1 MITDIQNLRF
11 SFSDK
16 EVLKDISF
24 HIESGEVLS
33 VLSPN
38 GGGKTTLFRCILGI
52 MRNYKGNILFDDQNI
67 NTMSAKELSTHAAY
81 VPQSH
86 YPLFN
91 YTVEEMVL
99 MGTTPLLGNTTSPQ
113 HPEKERARHALSRL
127 GIEHLSQ
134 KGFIQLSGGEQ
145 RLVLIAR
152 ALSRHPPLLVLDE
165 PTADLDLGNQALV
178 MSHVKTLS
186 DEGFTVLMSTHDPSQ
201 AYAHSTRVLALSDGK
216 VLAIGSPEKVI
227 SEDLLEKLYK
237 IKNKITRLPGGNIH
251 ITAYN
256 RKEIKT

>member
-1 MITDIQNLRF
+1 MLITEIKNLSF
-11 SFSDK
+11 SFGDK
-16 EVLKDISF
+16 AVLQDINF
-24 HIESGEVLS
+24 HIEEGEVLS

-52 MRNYKGNILFDDQNI
+52 MRDYTGTILFNGSDI
-67 NTMSAKELSTHAAY
+67 RTMKAKKLSRYAAY

-99 MGTTPLLGNTTSPQ
+99 MGTTPLLNHTASPKVR
-113 HPEKERARHALSRL
+113 EKELAREALFQM
-127 GIEHLSQ
+127 GIEHLSER
-134 KGFIQLSGGEQ
+134 GFMQLSGGEQ

-165 PTADLDLGNQALV
+165 PTAELDIGHQSMVLSHISALR
-178 MSHVKTLS
+178 SS
-186 DEGFTVLMSTHDPSQ
+186 GFTVLMSTHDPSQ

-216 VLAIGSPEKVI
+216 VLAIGTPENVI
-227 SEDLLEKLYK
+227 LESLLKELYS
-237 IKNKITRLPGGNIH
+237 IDNTITRLPDGNIH
-251 ITAYN
+251 ITA
-256 RKEIKT
+256 

>member
-1 MITDIQNLRF
+1 MITEIKNLRF
-11 SFSDK
+11 SFADK
-16 EVLKDISF
+16 EVLKDVSF

-52 MRNYKGNILFDDQNI
+52 IRDYSGSIFFDGQDI
-67 NTMSAKELSTHAAY
+67 STMKAKKLSKYAAY

-99 MGTTPLLGNTTSPQ
+99 MGTTPLLGNTASPQ
-113 HPEKERARHALSRL
+113 SPEKERAKEALYRL
-127 GIEHLSQ
+127 GIKHLSQ

-165 PTADLDLGNQALV
+165 PTADLDIANQALV
-178 MSHVKTLS
+178 MSHVKALS
-186 DEGFTVLMSTHDPSQ
+186 NEGFTVLMSTHDPSQ
-201 AYAHSTRVLALSDGK
+201 AYAHSSRVLALSDGK
-216 VLAIGSPEKVI
+216 VLALGTPQNVI
-227 SEDLLEKLYK
+227 SEDLLKKLYK
-237 IKNKITRLPGGNIH
+237 IESKITRLPGGNIH
-251 ITAYN
+251 ITACN
-256 RKEIKT
+256 